1 MEKQADR
8 KHLSCNNMEEQII
21 CTFEDHL
28 TLKISFL
35 KTLMTSV
42 ALLPCLS
49 CSFTHSVLVPSY
61 VCAFEWFFCVLRDW
75 LTLEQR
81 AAAIKKNRIIKK
93 AFLNKLF
100 SLQI

>member
-8 KHLSCNNMEEQII
+8 KHLSYINMEEQII
-21 CTFEDHL
+21 CIFEDEPAV
-28 TLKISFL
+28 KMSFL

-49 CSFTHSVLVPSY
+49 CNSIHSVLVPSY
-61 VCAFEWFFCVLRDW
+61 VCAFDWFFCVLRDW

-81 AAAIKKNRIIKK
+81 AAAIKKNRISKK
-93 AFLNKLF
+93 AF
-100 SLQI
+100 